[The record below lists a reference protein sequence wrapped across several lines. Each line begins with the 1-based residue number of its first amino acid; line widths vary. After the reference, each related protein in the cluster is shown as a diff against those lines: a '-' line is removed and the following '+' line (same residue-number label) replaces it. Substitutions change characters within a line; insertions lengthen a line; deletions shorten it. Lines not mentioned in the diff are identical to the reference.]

1 MGIDLLK
8 VRENGALNVAGEGPP
23 KNSSGVKPTDLIAI
37 VEEANEPASAPRK
50 SPFARE
56 SAMTREAGKI
66 ARRRVLITAA
76 AGAGLAVGSGLVR
89 GFPMIW
95 AQNIK
100 DVTLVHAGGS
110 YAVIKEIG
118 DQATKDLG
126 FKIVMQAITDDV
138 QLNRSLTQPNSIDI
152 NNIDSVKMP
161 YLVGKGVLAPI
172 PVAKFKYWDDTV
184 PLLTK
189 NANPNGEQTS
199 NQGLSPVKA
208 MFYETK
214 DGKKLAGKPT
224 DFLTMI
230 PTIYNADT
238 LGIRP
243 DLIGGRDKVRSWKD
257 LLDPKFKGKTAL
269 FDYAPVGVID
279 VAMALEAR
287 GDFKYADKGNMT
299 KEEIDKTIKI
309 MIDLKKGGHFRSFW
323 STFDQ
328 SVNLMASGEV
338 LIQPMWSPAVT
349 AVRSR
354 GIDCYYVPLKE
365 GYRGWY
371 VGLAPMAHLSGLK
384 LDCAYEYMN
393 WFNSGW
399 QGGFI
404 AKQGYYSAVPSTAK
418 KFLTQEEWDYWYEG
432 KSAAVDIKDPYGA
445 LMERKGVTRDGGGIW
460 DRMGNIACWNTV
472 MDEDRYLTRR
482 WNEFVS
488 S

>member
-1 MGIDLLK
+1 
-8 VRENGALNVAGEGPP
+8 
-23 KNSSGVKPTDLIAI
+23 
-37 VEEANEPASAPRK
+37 
-50 SPFARE
+50 
-56 SAMTREAGKI
+56 MTRKAEGKWKGKI
-66 ARRRVLITAA
+66 TRRRVLNVAA
-76 AGAGLAVGSGLVR
+76 VGAGSGLVC
-89 GFPMIW
+89 GFPTIW

-110 YAVIKEIG
+110 YAAIKEIG
-118 DQATKDLG
+118 DRASKDLG
-126 FKIVMQAITDDV
+126 FKILMQAVTDDV
-138 QLNRSLTQPNSIDI
+138 QLGRSLTQPNSIDI

-161 YLVGKGVLAPI
+161 YLVGKGVLVPI
-172 PVAKFKYWDDTV
+172 PVAKYEYWAATV
-184 PLLTK
+184 PLFTR
-189 NANPNGEQTS
+189 NAYPNGEQTS
-199 NQGLSPVKA
+199 NQGLSPAKA
-208 MFYETK
+208 MFYEAG
-214 DGKKLAGKPT
+214 DGKKLAGGPT
-224 DFLTMI
+224 GFLTMI

-243 DLIGGRDKVRSWKD
+243 GLIGGRDKVTSWRD
-257 LLDPKFKGKTAL
+257 LLDPNFKGKTAL

-287 GDFKYADKGNMT
+287 GHVKYADKGNMT

-309 MIDLKKGGHFRSFW
+309 MIDLKKSGHFRAFW
-323 STFDQ
+323 TTFDQ
-328 SVNLMASGEV
+328 AVNLMASGEV
-338 LIQPMWSPAVT
+338 VIQPMWSPAVT
-349 AVRSR
+349 AMRSR

-371 VGLAPMAHLSGLK
+371 AGLAPMAHLTGLK

-393 WFNSGW
+393 WYNSGW
-399 QGGFI
+399 QGAFI
-404 AKQGYYSAVPSTAK
+404 ARQGYYSAVPSTAK

-432 KSAAVDIKDPYGA
+432 KPATVDITDPYGA

-460 DRMGNIACWNTV
+460 DRMGHIACWNSV

>member
-1 MGIDLLK
+1 
-8 VRENGALNVAGEGPP
+8 
-23 KNSSGVKPTDLIAI
+23 
-37 VEEANEPASAPRK
+37 
-50 SPFARE
+50 
-56 SAMTREAGKI
+56 MTREAEVKRKGKI
-66 ARRRVLITAA
+66 TRRRVLNVAA

-89 GFPMIW
+89 GFPTIW
-95 AQNIK
+95 AQNTK
-100 DVTLVHAGGS
+100 DVTLIHAGGS
-110 YAVIKEIG
+110 YAAIKEIG

-126 FKIVMQAITDDV
+126 FKIVMQAVTDDV
-138 QLNRSLTQPNSIDI
+138 QLNRSLTQPNSIDV
-152 NNIDSVKMP
+152 NNIDSTKMP
-161 YLVGKGVLAPI
+161 YLVGKGVLAPV
-172 PVAKFKYWDDTV
+172 PLAKYKYWADTV
-184 PLLTK
+184 PLLTR
-189 NANPNGEQTS
+189 NAYPNGKQAS
-199 NQGLSPVKA
+199 NQGVSPAKA

-224 DFLTMI
+224 EFLTMI

-243 DLIGGRDKVRSWKD
+243 DLVGGRDKVTSWKD
-257 LLDPKFKGKTAL
+257 LIDPKFKGKTAL

-299 KEEIDKTIKI
+299 KDEIDKTIKI
-309 MIDLKKGGHFRSFW
+309 MMDLKKGGHFRSFW

-328 SVNLMASGEV
+328 SVNLMASGEAV
-338 LIQPMWSPAVT
+338 IQPMWSPAVT

-371 VGLAPMAHLSGLK
+371 VGLAPMAHLGGLK

-393 WFNSGW
+393 WFNSG
-399 QGGFI
+399 
-404 AKQGYYSAVPSTAK
+404 
-418 KFLTQEEWDYWYEG
+418 
-432 KSAAVDIKDPYGA
+432 AVDIKDPYGA
-445 LMERKGVTRDGGGIW
+445 LMEKKGVTRDGGGIW

-482 WNEFVS
+482 WNEFIS